1 MTSRGGA
8 RAADIFGSQPGDE
21 DLLAELYDL
30 EHDEVVADLPFY
42 RELTRRQ
49 GGRVLDL
56 GCGSGRAFSALL
68 EGGASR
74 ILGIDASPALL
85 RRAAARITAGPALA
99 AAARGGQIGLLL
111 GDVRA
116 LATLNIRQRFDLAL
130 AVGVLPH
137 LDGPE
142 EALRLL
148 GGVRSLL
155 APGGRLVIDDLGPA
169 EMPLRDMPLSL
180 DWRRLLHGREVV
192 RRSELIRRDSPE
204 GLRVA
209 FSTIADAV
217 QPDGTIA
224 RLPASH
230 RLWYPSPEALVAIVE
245 QAGMVVELRY
255 GSHDL
260 EPLGP
265 ESGRRIYVVMY
276 EPAKAGPSQEV
287 RVG

>member
-1 MTSRGGA
+1 MST
-8 RAADIFGSQPGDE
+8 DIFASQPGDE
-21 DLLAELYDL
+21 DLLAEIYDL
-30 EHDEVVADLPFY
+30 EHDDVVEDLTFW
-42 RELTRRQ
+42 REQVRVR

-56 GCGSGRAFSALL
+56 GCGSGRLFPALL
-68 EGGASR
+68 EGGAAR
-74 ILGIDASPALL
+74 LVGIDGSAALL
-85 RRAAARITAGPALA
+85 RRAEARITGDPALSTA
-99 AAARGGQIGLLL
+99 AAEGRLALLH

-116 LATLNIRQRFDLAL
+116 LATLNIRERFDLAI

-142 EALRLL
+142 DALRLL

-155 APGGRLVIDDLGPA
+155 GRGGRLVVDDLGPA
-169 EMPLRDMPLSL
+169 AMPLRDLPLSV
-180 DWRRLLHGREVV
+180 DWRRELRGREVV
-192 RRSELIRRDSPE
+192 RRSELIRRESPE

-230 RLWYPSPEALVAIVE
+230 KLWYPSPEALAALVV
-245 QAGMVVELRY
+245 QAGMVVELSY

-260 EPLGP
+260 EPLGR
-265 ESGRRIYVVMY
+265 ESGRRIVVVRF
-276 EPAKAGPSQEV
+276 EPAASASQEE

>member
-1 MTSRGGA
+1 MS
-8 RAADIFGSQPGDE
+8 ADIFASQPGDE
-21 DLLAELYDL
+21 DLLAEIFDL
-30 EHDEVVADLPFY
+30 EHDEIVGDLPFW
-42 RELTRRQ
+42 RELVRRG

-56 GCGSGRAFSALL
+56 GCGSGRLL
-68 EGGASR
+68 ATLLAGGASR
-74 ILGIDASPALL
+74 IVGIDASAALL
-85 RRAAARITAGPALA
+85 RRGERRIANDPGLAVAAAEGRLALL
-99 AAARGGQIGLLL
+99 R

-116 LATLNIRQRFDLAL
+116 LATLNIRERFDLAL

-142 EALRLL
+142 DALRLL

-155 APGGRLVIDDLGPA
+155 AAGGRFVLDDLGPGA
-169 EMPLRDMPLSL
+169 MPRRDLPLSV
-180 DWRRLLHGREVV
+180 DWRRELHGREVV
-192 RRSELIRRDSPE
+192 RRSELILRESPE

-230 RLWYPSPEALVAIVE
+230 RLWYPSPEALAALVV
-245 QAGMVVELRY
+245 QAGMVVELSY

-260 EPLGP
+260 EPLGR
-265 ESGRRIYVVMY
+265 ESERRIVVVRY
-276 EPAKAGPSQEV
+276 EPAASAPQEEK
-287 RVG
+287 VG

>member
-1 MTSRGGA
+1 MTTRGGA
-8 RAADIFGSQPGDE
+8 GADIFGSQPGRE

-30 EHDEVVADLPFY
+30 EHDEVVGDLPFL
-42 RELTRRQ
+42 REMTRRS
-49 GGRVLDL
+49 GGRILDL

-74 ILGIDASPALL
+74 VLGIDASPALL
-85 RRAAARITAGPALA
+85 RRAEARITADPLLG
-99 AAARGGQIGLLL
+99 AAARDGRIGLLL

-116 LATLNIRQRFDLAL
+116 LGTLNIRERFDLAL
-130 AVGVLPH
+130 AIGVMPH

-148 GGVRSLL
+148 GGARSLL
-155 APGGRLVIDDLGPA
+155 AAGGRLVIDDLGPA
-169 EMPLRDMPLSL
+169 EMPVRDMPLSV
-180 DWRRLLHGREVV
+180 DWRRQLHGREVV
-192 RRSELIRRDSPE
+192 RRSELIRRETPE

-230 RLWYPSPEALVAIVE
+230 RLWYPSPTALAEIVE

-276 EPAKAGPSQEV
+276 EPAKAGSSQEV

>member
-1 MTSRGGA
+1 MSV
-8 RAADIFGSQPGDE
+8 DIFASQPGDE
-21 DLLAELYDL
+21 DLLAEIYDL
-30 EHDEVVADLPFY
+30 EHDDVVEDLPFW
-42 RELTRRQ
+42 REQVRLD
-49 GGRVLDL
+49 GGRVIDL
-56 GCGSGRAFSALL
+56 GCGSGRLFAALL
-68 EGGASR
+68 DGGATRLVGVDGS
-74 ILGIDASPALL
+74 AALL
-85 RRAAARITAGPALA
+85 RRAEARIAGRPDLEA
-99 AAARGGQIGLLL
+99 AAADGRLALLR

-116 LATLNIRQRFDLAL
+116 LATLNIRERFDLAL

-142 EALRLL
+142 DALRLL

-155 APGGRLVIDDLGPA
+155 AGGGRLIIDDLGPGA
-169 EMPLRDMPLSL
+169 MPVRDLPLSI
-180 DWRRLLHGREVV
+180 DWRRELHGREVV
-192 RRSELIRRDSPE
+192 RRSELIRRESPE

-230 RLWYPSPEALVAIVE
+230 KLWYPFPEALAALVV
-245 QAGMVVELRY
+245 QAGMVVELSY

-265 ESGRRIYVVMY
+265 ESVRRIVVVRYV
-276 EPAKAGPSQEV
+276 PAALASQKEW
-287 RVG
+287 VG

>member
-1 MTSRGGA
+1 MSADIIG
-8 RAADIFGSQPGDE
+8 ADIFASQPGDQ

-30 EHDEVVADLPFY
+30 EHDEVVDDLPFY
-42 RELTRRQ
+42 REMARRA

-56 GCGSGRAFSALL
+56 GCGSGRLFSALL
-68 EGGASR
+68 DGGSSR
-74 ILGIDASPALL
+74 VLGIDASSALL
-85 RRAAARITAGPALA
+85 RRAEARIAADDGLRA
-99 AAARGGQIGLLL
+99 AADVGRLGLLR

-116 LATLNIRQRFDLAL
+116 LATLNVTERFDLAV
-130 AVGVLPH
+130 AVGVVPH

-142 EALRLL
+142 DVLRLL

-155 APGGRLVIDDLGPA
+155 APGGQLVIDDLGPA
-169 EMPLRDMPLSL
+169 AMPERDLPLSV
-180 DWRRLLHGREVV
+180 DWHRQLNGREVV
-192 RRSELIRRDSPE
+192 RRSELIRRESPE

-230 RLWYPSPEALVAIVE
+230 KLWYPSPEALAALVV
-245 QAGMVVELRY
+245 QAGMMIELSY

-260 EPLGP
+260 EPLDR

-276 EPAKAGPSQEV
+276 EAAVVPSQEV
-287 RVG
+287 SVG

>member
-1 MTSRGGA
+1 VS
-8 RAADIFGSQPGDE
+8 ADIFGSQPGDE
-21 DLLAELYDL
+21 DLLAEIFDL
-30 EHDEVVADLPFY
+30 EHDDVVEDLPFW
-42 RELTRRQ
+42 REQVRHG

-56 GCGSGRAFSALL
+56 GCGSGRLFRSLL

-74 ILGIDASPALL
+74 LVGIDGSAALL
-85 RRAAARITAGPALA
+85 RRAEARVAADPTLA
-99 AAARGGQIGLLL
+99 AAAADGRISIHR

-116 LATLNIRQRFDLAL
+116 LATLNLRERFDLAL
-130 AVGVLPH
+130 AVGVVPH

-142 EALRLL
+142 DALRLL

-155 APGGRLVIDDLGPA
+155 AAGGRLVIDDLGPA
-169 EMPLRDMPLSL
+169 AMPLRDLPLSV
-180 DWRRLLHGREVV
+180 DWRRKLHGREVV
-192 RRSELIRRDSPE
+192 RRSELIRRESPE

-217 QPDGTIA
+217 QADGTIA

-230 RLWYPSPEALVAIVE
+230 KLWYPSPEALAALVA
-245 QAGMVVELRY
+245 QAGMVVELSY

-260 EPLGP
+260 EPLGR
-265 ESGRRIYVVMY
+265 ESGRRIVVVRYVPM
-276 EPAKAGPSQEV
+276 ASASQEE

>member
-1 MTSRGGA
+1 MR
-8 RAADIFGSQPGDE
+8 ADIFASQPGDE
-21 DLLAELYDL
+21 DLLAEIYDL
-30 EHDEVVADLPFY
+30 EHDAVVEDLPFY
-42 RELTRRQ
+42 REFARRS

-56 GCGSGRAFSALL
+56 GCGSGRLFATLF

-74 ILGIDASPALL
+74 MVGVDASAALL
-85 RRAAARITAGPALA
+85 RRAQARIAVHVGLAGTAADGRLVLQ
-99 AAARGGQIGLLL
+99 R

-116 LATLNIRQRFDLAL
+116 LATLDIKDRFDLAL

-142 EALRLL
+142 DALRLL

-155 APGGRLVIDDLGPA
+155 AAGGRLVIDDLGPA
-169 EMPLRDMPLSL
+169 AMPQRDLPLSV
-180 DWRRLLHGREVV
+180 DWRRQLHGREVV
-192 RRSELIRRDSPE
+192 RRSELIRRESPE

-209 FSTIADAV
+209 FSTMTDAV

-230 RLWYPSPEALVAIVE
+230 RLWYPSPEALAALVV
-245 QAGMVVELRY
+245 QAGMVVELSY

-260 EPLGP
+260 EPLGR
-265 ESGRRIYVVMY
+265 ESERRVLVVKY
-276 EPAKAGPSQEV
+276 KPAAASASQEE